1 MKMNFNLLKGENDN
15 LNDSLLDNHLA
26 KNFNFG
32 LNGISIKDQKG
43 FIKHLEKE
51 LTNIQFSNFDYGFG
65 KTTKYL
71 EKKDKEKPINDKV
84 EDCFFIINEFS
95 LDSYVEIY
103 AKTLKELEYLFALS
117 KDFMEEDEEPKVR
130 VHNYY
135 FEGKL
140 NYKETT
146 IKAKDLGDIIPEY
159 YKDFSDVNEFFKQF
173 TLSKDNILVLSGK
186 TGTGKTKFAN
196 LYLNYLMDNIDIL
209 EKDDEYEEDNNYV
222 NIAYVKNED
231 ILSLDSFWINLRE
244 YDYDVVILDDL
255 DYFLTPRSET
265 ISSEKMILKDKFI
278 SQFLSFTDGLVPNKT
293 KFFITTNR
301 TVDAIDEA
309 LKREGRLFGVFEFAL
324 LTKDEA
330 KEIWLKAELKEEDFN
345 IEFEEENILQAKLA
359 GKISSYKK
367 NNGKAKKFLKDNSNA
382 DITNKF
388 TKKKVGF

>member
-15 LNDSLLDNHLA
+15 LNDSLLDIHLT

-32 LNGISIKDQKG
+32 LNGISIKDKKG

-51 LTNIQFSNFDYGFG
+51 LKNIQFANFDYGFG

-103 AKTLKELEYLFALS
+103 AKTLKELEYLFAIS

-140 NYKETT
+140 SYKETT

-209 EKDDEYEEDNNYV
+209 EKEDDYEEDNNYV

-244 YDYDVVILDDL
+244 YDYDAVILDDL

-301 TVDAIDEA
+301 NVDAIDEA

-330 KEIWLKAELKEEDFN
+330 KEIWLKAGLEEKDFAF
-345 IEFEEENILQAKLA
+345 EFEEDTVLQAKLA

-388 TKKKVGF
+388 SKRKVGF

>member
-15 LNDSLLDNHLA
+15 LNDSLLDIHLT

-32 LNGISIKDQKG
+32 LNGISIKDKKG

-51 LTNIQFSNFDYGFG
+51 LKNIQFANFDYGFG

-103 AKTLKELEYLFALS
+103 AKTLKELEYLFAIS

-140 NYKETT
+140 SYKETT

-196 LYLNYLMDNIDIL
+196 LYLNYLMANIDIL
-209 EKDDEYEEDNNYV
+209 EKEDDYEEDNNYV

-244 YDYDVVILDDL
+244 YDYDAVILDDL

-301 TVDAIDEA
+301 NVDAIDEA

-324 LTKDEA
+324 LTKEEA
-330 KEIWLKAELKEEDFN
+330 KNIWLKSGLEEKDFDF
-345 IEFEEENILQAKLA
+345 EFEEDSVLQAKLA

-388 TKKKVGF
+388 SKRKVGF

>member
-15 LNDSLLDNHLA
+15 LNDSLLDIHLT

-32 LNGISIKDQKG
+32 LNGISIKDKKG

-51 LTNIQFSNFDYGFG
+51 LKNIQFANFDYGFG

-103 AKTLKELEYLFALS
+103 AKTLKELEYLFAIS

-140 NYKETT
+140 SYKETT

-209 EKDDEYEEDNNYV
+209 EKEDDYEEDNNYV

-244 YDYDVVILDDL
+244 YDYDAVILDDL

-301 TVDAIDEA
+301 NVDAIDEA

-324 LTKDEA
+324 LTKEEA
-330 KEIWLKAELKEEDFN
+330 KNIWLKSGLEEKDFDF
-345 IEFEEENILQAKLA
+345 EFEEDSVLQAKLA

-388 TKKKVGF
+388 SKRKVGF